1 MTTASYDRPD
11 ARTAAMYAA
20 LEEGIVSR
28 DQETASDVLY
38 NLIRAGRP
46 LDELVL
52 ETVRIHGP
60 YTQTP
65 FHQRLDDGFVRF
77 VNNDHCLL
85 SGRLAM
91 RMPAVLSDKHRF
103 LPIAQTMWYVPTGL
117 DAWNQLLGKAP
128 GHYGRSRY
136 DAERYPVPPA
146 PLVHQADHPPLENP
160 EIIGGL
166 DAQLNEWLTLVMRS
180 QPEPAY
186 RLLKAMLRDPGNRER
201 VAAQMVFAGLVDIQD
216 RMLYVTSY
224 TTGHKSFRAR
234 ATVELADA
242 VGWDRAEPIIYA
254 GAPDLAVGP
263 HYYATYEMAC
273 RVLMTEL
280 DDDPPISTLAATPE
294 SSRDA
299 ELFRQEGDLSIA
311 EREGLLRAV
320 LREPDPSYI
329 HAITGLLQA
338 GRSPKKILDTI
349 QIAAAQVVLEAG
361 EPENFGMPQHCY
373 EYTNTLAWFY
383 NRFTHRHRTK
393 LLYVAGSFV
402 NQASMKLRNTPG
414 NGRPLLRA
422 PAGSDRLSR
431 DQVLRQLAAATD
443 RLEPDEAASWV
454 QAYLDGGYARGPL
467 LASLA
472 MSAAKHGNDPHNQ
485 ELGMCFLEDYART
498 SSPDR
503 DRLLLACAKHT
514 AGHRKYG
521 DSLELY
527 YRYSEAFGIDAHGT
541 SQGDGDPIEAA
552 LDDIE
557 EIPLDEIPS
566 NRPSALPAD

>member
-1 MTTASYDRPD
+1 MTTASSDRPD

-28 DQETASDVLY
+28 DQEAASDILY
-38 NLIRAGRP
+38 DLIRAGRP
-46 LDELVL
+46 LEEMLL

-60 YTQTP
+60 YTQAP

-146 PLVHQADHPPLENP
+146 PVVHNPDTPALENP
-160 EIIGGL
+160 EAIGTL
-166 DAQLNEWLTLVMRS
+166 DEQLNEWLTLVMRNR
-180 QPEPAY
+180 PAEAY
-186 RLLKAMLRDPGNRER
+186 SLLKGMLRNPANRER
-201 VAAQMVFAGLVDIQD
+201 VLAQFVFAGLIDIQD

-280 DDDPPISTLAATPE
+280 DDDPPVSTLAATPE

-383 NRFTHRHRTK
+383 GRFTHRHRTK
-393 LLYVAGSFV
+393 LLFVAGSFV
-402 NQASMKLRNTPG
+402 NQAAMKLRNTPG

-431 DQVLRQLAAATD
+431 DQVLRQLEAATD

-498 SSPDR
+498 SSPER
-503 DRLLLACAKHT
+503 HHLLLACAKHT

>member
-11 ARTAAMYAA
+11 ARTEAMYAA

-28 DQETASDVLY
+28 DQEAASDILY
-38 NLIRAGRP
+38 ALIRAGRP
-46 LDELVL
+46 LEEMLL

-60 YTQTP
+60 YTQAP

-91 RMPAVLSDKHRF
+91 RMPAVLSDRHRF

-146 PLVHQADHPPLENP
+146 PVVHNPDTPALEHPEA
-160 EIIGGL
+160 IGTL
-166 DAQLNEWLTLVMRS
+166 DEQLNEWLTLVMRNR
-180 QPEPAY
+180 PAEAY
-186 RLLKAMLRDPGNRER
+186 SLLKGMLRNPANRER
-201 VAAQMVFAGLVDIQD
+201 VLAQFVFAGLIDIQD

-280 DDDPPISTLAATPE
+280 DDNPPISTLAATPE

-431 DQVLRQLAAATD
+431 DQVLRQLEAATD

>member
-91 RMPAVLSDKHRF
+91 RMPEVLSKGHRF

-160 EIIGGL
+160 ESIGGL

-201 VAAQMVFAGLVDIQD
+201 VAAQMVFAGLIDIQD

-242 VGWDRAEPIIYA
+242 VGWDRADPIIYA

-263 HYYATYEMAC
+263 HYYANYEMAC
-273 RVLMTEL
+273 RVMMTEL
-280 DDDPPISTLAATPE
+280 DDNPLISTLAATPE

-299 ELFRQEGDLSIA
+299 ELFRQEDDLSIA

-329 HAITGLLQA
+329 HAITGLLQS

-349 QIAAAQVVLEAG
+349 QIAASQVVLEAG

-393 LLYVAGSFV
+393 LLFVAGSFV

-414 NGRPLLRA
+414 NGRPAAARPGRLRPALARPGAAAAGGGDGPAGTGRGRIMGAGLPRRWLRARAAARLAGDERREARQRPAQPGTRHVLPRGLRAHEFTRTPSSAARLREAHRRTPQVRRLAGALLPLLRGLRCRR
-422 PAGSDRLSR
+422 PR
-431 DQVLRQLAAATD
+431 D
-443 RLEPDEAASWV
+443 EP
-454 QAYLDGGYARGPL
+454 GR
-467 LASLA
+467 
-472 MSAAKHGNDPHNQ
+472 
-485 ELGMCFLEDYART
+485 RR
-498 SSPDR
+498 PDR
-503 DRLLLACAKHT
+503 GRSRR
-514 AGHRKYG
+514 HRG
-521 DSLELY
+521 DSP
-527 YRYSEAFGIDAHGT
+527 R
-541 SQGDGDPIEAA
+541 
-552 LDDIE
+552 
-557 EIPLDEIPS
+557 
-566 NRPSALPAD
+566 

>member
-28 DQETASDVLY
+28 DQETASDILY
-38 NLIRAGRP
+38 ALIRAGRP
-46 LDELVL
+46 LEEMLL

-60 YTQTP
+60 YTQAP

-91 RMPAVLSDKHRF
+91 RMPAVLSDRHRF

-146 PLVHQADHPPLENP
+146 PVVHNPDTPALEHPEA
-160 EIIGGL
+160 IGTL
-166 DAQLNEWLTLVMRS
+166 DEQLNEWLTLVMRNR
-180 QPEPAY
+180 PAEAY
-186 RLLKAMLRDPGNRER
+186 SLLKGMLRNPANRER
-201 VAAQMVFAGLVDIQD
+201 VLAQFVFAGLIDIQD

-414 NGRPLLRA
+414 NGRRCCA
-422 PAGSDRLSR
+422 PRPAPTGSRGTRCCGNWRPRRTGSSR
-431 DQVLRQLAAATD
+431 TRPHPGCRPTSMAAT
-443 RLEPDEAASWV
+443 RAA
-454 QAYLDGGYARGPL
+454 R
-467 LASLA
+467 
-472 MSAAKHGNDPHNQ
+472 
-485 ELGMCFLEDYART
+485 C
-498 SSPDR
+498 SPR
-503 DRLLLACAKHT
+503 SR
-514 AGHRKYG
+514 
-521 DSLELY
+521 
-527 YRYSEAFGIDAHGT
+527 
-541 SQGDGDPIEAA
+541 
-552 LDDIE
+552 
-557 EIPLDEIPS
+557 
-566 NRPSALPAD
+566 

>member
-1 MTTASYDRPD
+1 
-11 ARTAAMYAA
+11 
-20 LEEGIVSR
+20 
-28 DQETASDVLY
+28 
-38 NLIRAGRP
+38 
-46 LDELVL
+46 
-52 ETVRIHGP
+52 
-60 YTQTP
+60 
-65 FHQRLDDGFVRF
+65 
-77 VNNDHCLL
+77 
-85 SGRLAM
+85 
-91 RMPAVLSDKHRF
+91 
-103 LPIAQTMWYVPTGL
+103 
-117 DAWNQLLGKAP
+117 
-128 GHYGRSRY
+128 
-136 DAERYPVPPA
+136 
-146 PLVHQADHPPLENP
+146 
-160 EIIGGL
+160 
-166 DAQLNEWLTLVMRS
+166 
-180 QPEPAY
+180 
-186 RLLKAMLRDPGNRER
+186 
-201 VAAQMVFAGLVDIQD
+201 MVFAGLVDIQD

-263 HYYATYEMAC
+263 HYYANYEMAC
-273 RVLMTEL
+273 RVMMTEL
-280 DDDPPISTLAATPE
+280 DDNPPVSTLAATPE

-349 QIAAAQVVLEAG
+349 QIAAAQAVLEAG

-393 LLYVAGSFV
+393 LLFVAGSFV
-402 NQASMKLRNTPG
+402 NQASMKLRNMPG

-431 DQVLRQLAAATD
+431 DQVLRQLEAATD

-498 SSPDR
+498 SSPER
-503 DRLLLACAKHT
+503 HRLLLACAKHT

>member
-103 LPIAQTMWYVPTGL
+103 LPIAQTMWYVPTAL

-160 EIIGGL
+160 ESIGGL

-180 QPEPAY
+180 EPEPAY
-186 RLLKAMLRDPGNRER
+186 RLLKAMLRDPANRER

-263 HYYATYEMAC
+263 HYYANYEMAC
-273 RVLMTEL
+273 RVMMTEL
-280 DDDPPISTLAATPE
+280 DDNPPVSTLAATPE

-349 QIAAAQVVLEAG
+349 QIAAAQAVLEAG
-361 EPENFGMPQHCY
+361 EAENFGMPQHCY

-393 LLYVAGSFV
+393 LLFVAGSFV

-431 DQVLRQLAAATD
+431 DQVLRQLEAATD

-454 QAYLDGGYARGPL
+454 QGLPRRRLRARPAARLAGDERREARQRPAQPGTRHVLPRGLRAHEFTRTPSPAAGLRQAHRRAPQVRRLPGALLPL
-467 LASLA
+467 QRGLRYRRPRDEP
-472 MSAAKHGNDPHNQ
+472 G
-485 ELGMCFLEDYART
+485 RRR
-498 SSPDR
+498 PDR
-503 DRLLLACAKHT
+503 GRPRR
-514 AGHRKYG
+514 HRG
-521 DSLELY
+521 DSP
-527 YRYSEAFGIDAHGT
+527 R
-541 SQGDGDPIEAA
+541 
-552 LDDIE
+552 
-557 EIPLDEIPS
+557 
-566 NRPSALPAD
+566 

>member
-1 MTTASYDRPD
+1 MTTASSDRKD
-11 ARTAAMYAA
+11 ARTEAMYAA
-20 LEEGIVSR
+20 LEEGMISR
-28 DQETASDVLY
+28 DQEKASDILY
-38 NLIRAGRP
+38 DLIRAGRP
-46 LDELVL
+46 LDEMLL

-60 YTQTP
+60 YTQAP

-85 SGRLAM
+85 SGRLAL
-91 RMPAVLSDKHRF
+91 RMPEVLSGQHRF

-128 GHYGRSRY
+128 GHYGRNRY
-136 DAERYPVPPA
+136 DPVRYPVPPA
-146 PLVHQADHPPLENP
+146 PEIYNLDVPALEHPE
-160 EIIGGL
+160 EIGTL
-166 DAQLNEWLTLVMRS
+166 NEQLNEWLTLVMRN
-180 QPEPAY
+180 QAGPAFS
-186 RLLKAMLRDPGNRER
+186 LLKGMLRNPANRER
-201 VAAQMVFAGLVDIQD
+201 VAAQMVFAGLIDIQD

-242 VGWDRAEPIIYA
+242 VGWDRADPIIYA

-263 HYYATYEMAC
+263 HYYANYEMAC
-273 RVLMTEL
+273 RVMMTEL

-294 SSRDA
+294 SSRDS
-299 ELFRQEGDLSIA
+299 ELFEQEADLSIA
-311 EREGLLRAV
+311 EREGLMHTV
-320 LREPDPSYI
+320 LREPDPAYI
-329 HAITGLLQA
+329 HMITGLLKS

-349 QIAAAQVVLEAG
+349 QIAASQVVLEAG

-383 NRFTHRHRTK
+383 GRFTHRHRTK

-402 NQASMKLRNTPG
+402 NQAAMKLRNTPG

-431 DQVLRQLAAATD
+431 NQVLRELEAATD

-454 QAYLDGGYARGPL
+454 QAYLDGGYERRPL
-467 LASLA
+467 LDSLA

-485 ELGMCFLEDYART
+485 ELGFAFLEDYART

-527 YRYSEAFGIDAHGT
+527 YRFSEAFRLDAHGT
-541 SQGDGDPIEAA
+541 SQGEGDPIEAA

-557 EIPLDEIPS
+557 EIPLEE
-566 NRPSALPAD
+566 LPASERSPAPAD